1 MKRTPAQ
8 GQRSFM
14 MHKRKPSPL
23 KQDRWSCCKH
33 HGTSYE
39 RKLHGES
46 YWSMFLTPFVFCP
59 KVFSVFPFTVRFVHW
74 KLKKAKWLYTHVS
87 DAWGLQTNPA
97 ALDDPGTRVGCFV
110 LSSLKLSEE
119 APYLRKSSSVRLVSG
134 TFWLSQVRKWN
145 WVTVRVSLVCMFF
158 K

>member
-39 RKLHGES
+39 RKLLELLVH
-46 YWSMFLTPFVFCP
+46 VFDSLCVLP
-59 KVFSVFPFTVRFVHW
+59 QDVFSFSFTVRFVHW

-87 DAWGLQTNPA
+87 DAWGLETNPA

-110 LSSLKLSEE
+110 LSFLKLSEE